1 MVNKALAKKSR
12 QHTVY
17 TLADGTRVPGVTTV
31 LGILAKPA
39 LIAWANKMGLQGID
53 TTKYVDAAANVGTC
67 CHAMIEAH
75 LKGQLFDDHAYDRAT
90 IDIAE
95 NGYIK
100 YLEWEGQHKL
110 EDIHS
115 ELQLVS
121 EKYRFGGTIDLYCL
135 LDGVTTLVDFKTNQ
149 SGIYDEMMHQ
159 VAGGYRLLLEE
170 HGMEVQQVL
179 IIRVGKTDNM
189 DMETRFIGN
198 WEWHANVFLDAL
210 RLYQTL
216 KRGDANGK

>member
-1 MVNKALAKKSR
+1 MVNEALAKKSR

-53 TTKYVDAAANVGTC
+53 TTKYVDAAASVGTC

-75 LKGQLFDDHAYDRAT
+75 LKGQSFDDHAYDQAT
-90 IDIAE
+90 IDMAE

-135 LDGVTTLVDFKTNQ
+135 LDGVPTLVDFKTNQ

-170 HGMEVQQVL
+170 HGMPVKQVL

-189 DMETRFIGN
+189 DMETRFIGD
-198 WEWHANVFLDAL
+198 WEWHEDVFLDAL
-210 RLYQTL
+210 QLYQTL
-216 KRGDANGK
+216 NRRH